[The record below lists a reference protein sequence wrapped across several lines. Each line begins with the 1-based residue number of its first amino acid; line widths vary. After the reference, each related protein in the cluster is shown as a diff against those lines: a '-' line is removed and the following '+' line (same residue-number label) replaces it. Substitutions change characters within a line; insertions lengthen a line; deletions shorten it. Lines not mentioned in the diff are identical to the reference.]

1 MSEDRGI
8 GRPQQSPIEQFKSG
22 TNYLFAIGINTYE
35 NFTPLLNA
43 RKDIEDL
50 VDVLVEQ
57 YYFDPENIHLLCDE
71 EATKEN
77 IIDGLD
83 SLCSKVKADDRLLI
97 YYSGHGFLNGERG
110 FWIPVNA
117 KRDRISS
124 YIANAEVRDIIQS
137 IRARHIL
144 LISDSCFSAFLLVRD
159 ATRDISGAFK
169 NWERNPSRW
178 VFISGKGV
186 VSDGKEGENSPFAK
200 GILKH
205 LRQNEAEALNIVS
218 LADLVTKEIRFNYE
232 QQADISPLYQA
243 GHQGGQFVFLKRQ
256 TEKDDWQTALTQNTE
271 GSYLAYL
278 NKYPTGQFEKEAEQ
292 KLAEVADEKEW
303 RNATMYDSASEYLKY
318 LRKYRHGNHAAE
330 AKEKL
335 ALIEDIERREREAK
349 SFAKIEADKK
359 EVNV

>member
-1 MSEDRGI
+1 MSQHKGI
-8 GRPQQSPIEQFKSG
+8 GRPQQSPIEQLKSG

-50 VDVLVEQ
+50 VDVLVEH
-57 YYFDPENIHLLCDE
+57 YYFDPENIRLLCDE
-71 EATKEN
+71 NATKDN
-77 IIDGLD
+77 IIDELD
-83 SLCSKVKADDRLLI
+83 SLSSKVKADDRLLI

-117 KRDRISS
+117 KRDRVSS

-137 IRARHIL
+137 IKARHIL
-144 LISDSCFSAFLLVRD
+144 LISDSCFSGSLLVRD
-159 ATRDISGAFK
+159 ATRDIRGAFT

-186 VSDGKEGENSPFAK
+186 VSDGKKGENSPFAK

-218 LADLVTKEIRFNYE
+218 LADLVTKEISFDYE
-232 QQADISPLYQA
+232 QEAEISPLFQS

-256 TEKDDWQTALTQNTE
+256 TEKDDWQAALMQNTE
-271 GSYLAYL
+271 GC
-278 NKYPTGQFEKEAEQ
+278 K
-292 KLAEVADEKEW
+292 
-303 RNATMYDSASEYLKY
+303 M
-318 LRKYRHGNHAAE
+318 
-330 AKEKL
+330 
-335 ALIEDIERREREAK
+335 
-349 SFAKIEADKK
+349 
-359 EVNV
+359 